1 MIRLAQLLL
10 LVSAGALW
18 AASRMV
24 WVDVASFDGL
34 GQPKTTALTGSSWST
49 ALVPLAVLLL
59 AASVAA
65 LAVRGWPLRLF
76 AVLVAAASALMAYL
90 AIIMWVMAD
99 EAPRAAHLADVPIT
113 NLVST
118 QRHYGGAIVTL
129 VAAVVTLFGA
139 VLLVRSA
146 ARAKP
151 EAARYQRR
159 TAPSAQEAGAP
170 SERAI
175 WDALDEGRDPTDP
188 DNKGR

>member
-1 MIRLAQLLL
+1 MIRLAQMLL

-34 GQPKTTALTGSSWST
+34 GQPKTTALTGSSWSS

-90 AIIMWVMAD
+90 AISMWVMRD
-99 EAPRAAHLADVPIT
+99 VAPRAAHLADVPIT

-151 EAARYQRR
+151 DAARYQRR